1 MAAGSAAATAADD
14 TDTAAADDID
24 TDIDIETA
32 LRERSEAGR
41 LFKPRLE
48 KTPGFYIRE
57 DAPQRGGKAQGKMH
71 RIIDSFISS
80 DGYLYV
86 AYRLTS
92 DKNSS
97 DVGRQGFTRFVK
109 LLPLPKE

>member
-1 MAAGSAAATAADD
+1 MAATDDDD
-14 TDTAAADDID
+14 TAVDTVE
-24 TDIDIETA
+24 DIEAA
-32 LRERSEAGR
+32 LAERSIAGK

-48 KTPGFYIRE
+48 KTPAFYIRE
-57 DAPQRGGKAQGKMH
+57 DRPQRGGKAQGQMH
-71 RIIDSFISS
+71 RIIDSFIST

-92 DKNSS
+92 DNTNP
-97 DVGRQGFTRFVK
+97 DVGRQGFMRFVK